1 MKQGKRVHLKSS
13 FEEFIWRVHLKSFYL
28 KSFYLKSFYL
38 KSFLFEEFNNVN
50 GGMDVVGSWS
60 VGSSSMRWR
69 IGTSDTVVK
78 ALPSV
83 RVRIWRVRIWRVR
96 IWRVRIWRVHLKSS
110 FEEFIWRVHLRVIGC
125 LWVCFKNR
133 KSSDACQWCDEREFI
148 WTRVHLNESSFGQTG
163 KKKTETRNETGQK
176 SSSEEFIWR
185 VHLKSSFEEFLFEE
199 FLFEEFLFEEFFIWR
214 VQ

>member
-1 MKQGKRVHLKSS
+1 
-13 FEEFIWRVHLKSFYL
+13 
-28 KSFYLKSFYL
+28 
-38 KSFLFEEFNNVN
+38 
-50 GGMDVVGSWS
+50 MDVVGSWS

-185 VHLKSSFEEFLFEE
+185 VHLKSFYLKSFYLKSFYLKSFLFEE
-199 FLFEEFLFEEFFIWR
+199 FNNVNGGMDVVGSWSVGSSSMRWRIGTSDTVVKALPSVRVRIWR
-214 VQ
+214 VRIWRVRI